1 MTTKAEH
8 IDTLARTLYGEAKPH
23 DIQDAT
29 AIACVVMNR
38 VALPNYAGLM
48 AVNRRTMAVCRKVQA
63 ICVDL
68 ASEVFFSDGDHYDGL
83 HTTPRGSEK
92 IGRYLF
98 GKLRR
103 LGT

>member
-38 VALPNYAGLM
+38 VALPTGRMTWKASASSRINSAAGIRVTRTGCGYSRRM
-48 AVNRRTMAVCRKVQA
+48 AHGLINACRS
-63 ICVDL
+63 L
-68 ASEVFFSDGDHYDGL
+68 
-83 HTTPRGSEK
+83 
-92 IGRYLF
+92 
-98 GKLRR
+98 
-103 LGT
+103 